1 MKNIDESVLN
11 SIKKFL
17 GIIPED
23 TSFDPELI
31 MLINSVFM
39 AVMQQWHGV
48 DNAFVIHDETDKWSD
63 FLKDDTNYEGLKTYV
78 GLRVKLTFDPPTNA
92 SVLEAMQREIADWEW
107 RGYIWKDLERIEE
120 EKS

>member
-1 MKNIDESVLN
+1 M
-11 SIKKFL
+11 
-17 GIIPED
+17 
-23 TSFDPELI
+23 I

-63 FLKDDTNYEGLKTYV
+63 FLKDDTNYEGLKNYV
-78 GLRVKLTFDPPTNA
+78 SLRVKLTFDPPTNA

>member
-1 MKNIDESVLN
+1 
-11 SIKKFL
+11 
-17 GIIPED
+17 
-23 TSFDPELI
+23 
-31 MLINSVFM
+31 M

-78 GLRVKLTFDPPTNA
+78 SLRVKLTFDPPTNA